1 MTILYSWLPLI
12 IAGAL
17 VLAIAV
23 GLVVRRRRPD
33 PMATPVAHSRRIRA
47 LPGYRRALDRAG
59 WRVALTSAAVIVM
72 LVIATIAAS
81 RWVYTRVE
89 QPEKFNR
96 DIVLCLDVSGSMVDY
111 DAEVIDRYLEML
123 PGFDGERMA
132 LVLWNSS
139 AVPVFPLTDDYG
151 FVGEQLRELRD
162 DMRNGTVGYRD
173 GTLTADGASLV
184 GDGLAACAL
193 QFGNASEDGQ
203 PRSRSII
210 LSTDNVVNGRQTVT
224 LPQAANFAR
233 DHEITVYG
241 LDANEFD
248 DAFAAEYRASMEA
261 ADGRYYRLTDPA
273 SVADIVERITSDQT
287 SAILGAPQLL
297 VIDRPAPWLAGML
310 VLLPLVVFTGRSTR
324 R

>member
-1 MTILYSWLPLI
+1 MTVLYAWLPLL

-17 VLAIAV
+17 VIAV
-23 GLVVRRRRPD
+23 VLGLVLRRHRLD
-33 PMATPVAHSRRIRA
+33 PAAAPIAHSRRLRG

-59 WRVALTSAAVIVM
+59 WRVALTSAAVVLM
-72 LVIATIAAS
+72 LVVATIAAS

-89 QPEKFNR
+89 QPEKYNR

-139 AVPVFPLTDDYG
+139 AVPVFPLTDDYA
-151 FVGEQLRELRD
+151 FVEEQLRELRD
-162 DMRNGTVGYRD
+162 GMRYGSTGYRD

-193 QFGNASEDGQ
+193 QFGDTADGDE

-210 LSTDNVVNGRQTVT
+210 LSTDNVVNGTQTVT

-233 DHEITVYG
+233 EHDITVYG

-248 DAFAAEYRASMEA
+248 DAFAAEYRASMDA

-273 SVADIVERITSDQT
+273 SVSDIVERITSDQT

-297 VIDRPAPWLAGML
+297 IIDRPAPWLAGML
-310 VLLPLVVFTGRSTR
+310 ILLPLVVFTGRSR
-324 R
+324 RS